1 MDCGGS
7 TTVANCIVSRAFLKH
22 VLTLFL
28 AKLKDV
34 RRASFLLAIL
44 SALLVYG
51 PSIATVAGNETP
63 DSEFSGMVWERHG
76 DWHLNGSSAML
87 RLGEAIPPGGLL
99 TAGAGSGAH
108 SIVILLPDGQR
119 MLCECYDAQRC
130 SQGFRVPAITPRPD
144 PAVWNMFVAVRNVL
158 LSRSATAE
166 VAFPMTA
173 GRAAMAA
180 NVEMVAAVSPQ
191 GEISIT
197 PALRVLPTG
206 QYSLTVTT
214 NGQPAAAAIPS
225 AVQPLNWTSGQKVA
239 QVRVGA
245 PGLYRIRVSDQTNV
259 PRIEVE
265 VLATAPDS
273 SATEAAR
280 LKQMRETIM
289 QWNHIHGGW
298 DLHDF
303 LRAYLESRM
312 AALSQG

>member
-1 MDCGGS
+1 M
-7 TTVANCIVSRAFLKH
+7 NCIVSGTFLKH
-22 VLTLFL
+22 VSVCLL
-28 AKLKDV
+28 AKLKCV
-34 RRASFLLAIL
+34 RRAKFLLAIL
-44 SALLVYG
+44 STLVVWS
-51 PSIATVAGNETP
+51 PTTTVAENGTP

-76 DWHLNGSSAML
+76 DWHLNGSPAML

-99 TAGAGSGAH
+99 TAGAGGGAH

-119 MLCECYDAQRC
+119 MLCECYDPQAC

-144 PAVWNMFVAVRNVL
+144 PAIWDMFVAVRNVL
-158 LSRSATAE
+158 LLRSATAE
-166 VAFPMTA
+166 VAFPLAA

-180 NVEMVAAVSPQ
+180 NVEIVAAVSPQ
-191 GEISIT
+191 GEISIA
-197 PALRVLPTG
+197 PALRVLPAG
-206 QYSLTVTT
+206 QYSLTVTN
-214 NGQPAAAAIPS
+214 NGQSA
-225 AVQPLNWTSGQKVA
+225 AVQPLNWTAGQKLA

-273 SATEAAR
+273 VATESAR

-298 DLHDF
+298 DLHAF
-303 LRAYLESRM
+303 LRAYLESR
-312 AALSQG
+312 AAAVSQG

>member
-1 MDCGGS
+1 
-7 TTVANCIVSRAFLKH
+7 L
-22 VLTLFL
+22 L
-28 AKLKDV
+28 AKLKGV
-34 RRASFLLAIL
+34 RRASFFLAIL
-44 SALLVYG
+44 GALLLYG
-51 PSIATVAGNETP
+51 PTTATVAENGTP

-76 DWHLNGSSAML
+76 DWHLNGSSATL
-87 RLGEAIPPGGLL
+87 RLGEAIPAGGLL

-144 PAVWNMFVAVRNVL
+144 PAVWSTFVGVRNVL
-158 LSRSATAE
+158 LLRSATAE
-166 VAFPMTA
+166 VAFPIAA

-180 NVEMVAAVSPQ
+180 NVELVAAVSPQ
-191 GEISIT
+191 GEISIA
-197 PALRVLPTG
+197 PALRVLPSG
-206 QYSLTVTT
+206 QYSLAVT
-214 NGQPAAAAIPS
+214 NSGQPAV
-225 AVQPLNWTSGQKVA
+225 VQSLNWSAGQKLA

-245 PGLYRIRVSDQTNV
+245 PGLFRIRVSDQTNV

-273 SATEAAR
+273 LTTEAAR

-298 DLHDF
+298 DLHAF
-303 LRAYLESRM
+303 LRAYLESRT
-312 AALSQG
+312 AAL